1 MDKKYYIDVLTA
13 HADEHRRPQE
23 FALIDFM
30 DFCLDLFSAD
40 AFLND
45 VNAFAKRV
53 VAKMDEDLPFA
64 RLVFKW
70 LCDVADAMERGE
82 WLDAFGE
89 LYEEL
94 YLSRGKASHKGQFF
108 TPRSVSDLVSGIIDN
123 GKEDGEVNDCAA
135 GSGRLL
141 LSHFMERT
149 KNDRNAGRRF
159 RYLAQDSDPV
169 ACKMCALN
177 LMVHGM
183 NATVVCQ
190 DTLAMSAPSVVYH
203 VNEVRYPIQTPYYSV
218 RVELGKTDEKK

>member
-1 MDKKYYIDVLTA
+1 MDKKHYVDVLTT
-13 HADEHRRPQE
+13 HADEHKRPQE
-23 FALIDFM
+23 FALLDFM
-30 DFCLDLFSAD
+30 DFCLDLFSSD
-40 AFLND
+40 AFRGNE
-45 VNAFAKRV
+45 NAFVKRV
-53 VAKMDEDLPFA
+53 AVKMDEDLPFVNLA
-64 RLVFKW
+64 WQW
-70 LCDVADAMERGE
+70 LLDVADAMECGR

-108 TPRSVSDLVSGIIDN
+108 TPQSVSDLVSGIIDN

-149 KNDRNAGRRF
+149 KNDRSAGRRF

-177 LMVHGM
+177 LMAHGM

-190 DTLAMSAPSVVYH
+190 DTLAMSTPSVIYN
-203 VNEVRYPIQTPYYSV
+203 VNEVRYPIPTPYYSV
-218 RVELGKTDEKK
+218 RAESGKKEEKK